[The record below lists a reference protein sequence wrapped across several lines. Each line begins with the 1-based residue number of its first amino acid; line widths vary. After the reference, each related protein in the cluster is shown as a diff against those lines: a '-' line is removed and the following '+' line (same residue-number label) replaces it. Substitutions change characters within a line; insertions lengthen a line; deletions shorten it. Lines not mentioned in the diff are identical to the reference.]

1 MQITR
6 RGFLEALGTGT
17 AAATALQLPF
27 AGSATAAT
35 RAVSARGSGALPI
48 LLNSNENAYGP
59 SARVSAAIRDAVGAA
74 NRYPDDARREFIER
88 VAVQH
93 RVSEKEVLLG
103 CGSIEILRVA
113 AQAFTG
119 PGKKLI
125 MAAPTFEV
133 IAHFAEAVG
142 AEVVKVRLTSDFG
155 HDLSAM
161 LAAIGGGAGLVY
173 TCNPNNP
180 TASLTRRQ
188 ELDAF
193 IGKLPAQAHLLIDE
207 AYHHFATPS
216 TDYVSFLDRA
226 ASSDRVFVARTFS
239 KVYGLAGLRLGYAV
253 GPAPVI
259 QRMSRLMSPENA
271 NSSALRA
278 AIAGLADEEGTR
290 AAVERNAADRAE
302 FMRQARRRKLS
313 PIPSHA
319 NFAMMDVGRPVN
331 GVIDDFKKHGILV
344 GRPFPPLDSYLRV
357 SFGRPA
363 EMAEFWRVW
372 DELPRRTG

>member
-6 RGFLEALGTGT
+6 RTFLEALGTGT
-17 AAATALQLPF
+17 AAASALQLPF
-27 AGSATAAT
+27 AGSARAAT
-35 RAVSARGSGALPI
+35 PAISANGKAASPI

-74 NRYPDDARREFIER
+74 NRYPDGARREFIER
-88 VAVQH
+88 VAARH
-93 RVSEKEVLLG
+93 RVSEKQVLVG
-103 CGSIEILRVA
+103 CGSVEILRVA

-125 MAAPTFEV
+125 MASPTFEV
-133 IAHFAEAVG
+133 IGQFAEAVG
-142 AEVVKVRLTSDFG
+142 AEVVRVRLTGDFA
-155 HDLSAM
+155 HDLPAM
-161 LAAIGGGAGLVY
+161 LTASGGGAGLVY
-173 TCNPNNP
+173 ICNPNNP
-180 TASLTRRQ
+180 TASLTPRK

-193 IGKLPAQAHLLIDE
+193 IGKLPAQAHVLIDE
-207 AYHHFATPS
+207 AYHHFVAPS
-216 TDYVSFLDRA
+216 ADYVSFLDRA

-239 KVYGLAGLRLGYAV
+239 KAYGLAGLRLGYAV

-259 QRMSRLMSPENA
+259 ERMLKLMSPY
-271 NSSALRA
+271 NSNISALRA

-290 AAVERNAADRAE
+290 TAVERNAADRAE
-302 FMRQARRRKLS
+302 FMRQARQRKLS

-319 NFAMMDVGRPVN
+319 NFAMMGVGRPVI
-331 GVIDDFKKHGILV
+331 GVIDDFKKRGILV
-344 GRPFPPLDSYLRV
+344 GRPFPPFDSHLRV
-357 SFGRPA
+357 SFGRPT